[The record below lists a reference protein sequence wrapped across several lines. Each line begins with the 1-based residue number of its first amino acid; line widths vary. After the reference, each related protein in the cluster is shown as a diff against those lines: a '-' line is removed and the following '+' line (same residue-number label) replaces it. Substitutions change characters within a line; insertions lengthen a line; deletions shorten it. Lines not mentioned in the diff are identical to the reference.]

1 MKTTSIQNLGL
12 FKIYDEITQSSY
24 YGCDQEWYTTKW
36 QRISGCGPTVA
47 SNIIYYH
54 NRTYNNSDLNNYP
67 TDKNNCLKLMEE
79 MWKYVTPTLKG
90 VSSTKIFFNGLLAY
104 SKSNGLNF
112 KHDFIDIH
120 KKRILRPEFNR
131 LLSFLNDA
139 LCNDSPVAFLNL
151 NNGAVE
157 QLYSWHWVIIVMLE
171 YSEDGSTAFTTILDE
186 GVIKKV
192 DLAQWFK
199 TTTLGGGFVSFKRI
213 Q

>member
-1 MKTTSIQNLGL
+1 MKTTSIQNLSL

-47 SNIIYYH
+47 SNIIYYL
-54 NRTYNNSDLNNYP
+54 NRTYANSEPNNSS
-67 TDKNNCLKLMEE
+67 TTKNDCLKLMEE

-104 SKSNGLNF
+104 SKLNNLNL
-112 KHDFIDIH
+112 KHDFIDIP
-120 KKRILRPEFNR
+120 KKRLLRPKFSR

-157 QLYSWHWVIIVMLE
+157 QLYSWHWVTIVTLE

-192 DLAQWFK
+192 NLAQWFQ